1 MEMII
6 FVGGQGAGKSTFFRE
21 NFFHTHVRVN
31 LDMLRTRNRERLL
44 IEACI
49 KMRQRFVIDNTNP
62 TVEDRQ
68 RYFDMVGDADIKAI
82 GYCFDATLE
91 ELLLRNAQ
99 RTGKQRVP
107 DVGVRGTFTKLK
119 PPTLEEGFDELFRV
133 RTTSDG
139 KFEIERLD
147 CEV

>member
-1 MEMII
+1 MEMIV

-31 LDMLRTRNRERLL
+31 LDMLRTRNRENLL

-49 KMRQRFVIDNTNP
+49 HMQQRFVIDNTNP
-62 TVEDRQ
+62 TVKDRQ
-68 RYFDMVGDADIKAI
+68 RYFDMVRDANIKVI
-82 GYCFDATLE
+82 GYFFDATLD

-99 RTGKQRVP
+99 RKGKQRVP
-107 DVGVRGTFTKLK
+107 DIGVRGTFKKLES
-119 PPTLEEGFDELFRV
+119 PTREEGFDELFLV

-139 KFEIERLD
+139 SFEIERSD